1 MALISLDK
9 EVLSLKSNY
18 LKLSNKIKLLEWV
31 TKNAKTYNSKLIKKD
46 KIIHK
51 LKESIKYNFL
61 DFGENMLPKSY
72 LRISKQ
78 FPHLSIQEIIEFEK
92 KVRDA
97 GGSIKVHS
105 GKFDLTE
112 RYTHIINGKIIYYM
126 SWTCCL
132 HKQQDVRP
140 DTYVYA
146 SLDGSLIRLNV
157 GQTIILGDLK
167 NRSPISECHC
177 SKVFYLKEEDE
188 KLKDIKEVK
197 VSDIGLSILHN
208 INVLTQTIEEYSN
221 KILTLKKLQEN
232 IELL

>member
-1 MALISLDK
+1 
-9 EVLSLKSNY
+9 
-18 LKLSNKIKLLEWV
+18 
-31 TKNAKTYNSKLIKKD
+31 
-46 KIIHK
+46 
-51 LKESIKYNFL
+51 
-61 DFGENMLPKSY
+61 
-72 LRISKQ
+72 
-78 FPHLSIQEIIEFEK
+78 
-92 KVRDA
+92 
-97 GGSIKVHS
+97 
-105 GKFDLTE
+105 
-112 RYTHIINGKIIYYM
+112 M

-132 HKQQDVRP
+132 HKREDVCP
-140 DTYVYA
+140 STYVYVR
-146 SLDGSLIRLNV
+146 LDNSYIRLNV

-232 IELL
+232 IELLTSI

>member
-18 LKLSNKIKLLEWV
+18 LKLSNKIKLL
-31 TKNAKTYNSKLIKKD
+31 AKTYNSKLIKKD

-92 KVRDA
+92 KVRD
-97 GGSIKVHS
+97 S
-105 GKFDLTE
+105 GD
-112 RYTHIINGKIIYYM
+112 YM

-146 SLDGSLIRLNV
+146 SLDGSFIRLNV

-188 KLKDIKEVK
+188 KLKDI
-197 VSDIGLSILHN
+197 GLSILHN

>member
-1 MALISLDK
+1 
-9 EVLSLKSNY
+9 
-18 LKLSNKIKLLEWV
+18 
-31 TKNAKTYNSKLIKKD
+31 
-46 KIIHK
+46 
-51 LKESIKYNFL
+51 
-61 DFGENMLPKSY
+61 
-72 LRISKQ
+72 
-78 FPHLSIQEIIEFEK
+78 LSIQEIIEFEK
-92 KVRDA
+92 KARDS

-157 GQTIILGDLK
+157 GQKIISGDLK